1 MRSSDRIV
9 DDPCERALA
18 SASWSEEATV
28 SAPHEHA
35 ARGLRAAISRGDLP
49 PGLRLVEADLVQ
61 QLGVSRGSV
70 RLALDALVAERLVE
84 RVPHRGARVRVVS
97 TAEAVEITEC
107 RMPLEALLAR
117 KAAERVTDAEA
128 DRLSAHLETMT
139 GAVAAGDVLKYGEL
153 IQQLHGLV
161 AEVAR
166 HAVAADL
173 VGKLQAQLVRHQFQ
187 LSLRPGRPRV
197 SLAELTELVAA
208 ISDRDPDRAEA
219 AAVAHFRSVIAAL
232 TQTPTAPGGPA

>member
-1 MRSSDRIV
+1 MTTSV
-9 DDPCERALA
+9 VLPT
-18 SASWSEEATV
+18 EEATV
-28 SAPHEHA
+28 SSAHEHA
-35 ARGLRAAISRGDLP
+35 AQALRAAVSRGDLP

-70 RLALDALVAERLVE
+70 RLALDTLVAERLVE
-84 RVPHRGARVRVVS
+84 RMPNRGARVRVVS
-97 TAEAVEITEC
+97 AAEAVEITEC

-173 VGKLQAQLVRHQFQ
+173 VGKLQAQLVRHQFR
-187 LSLRPGRPRV
+187 LSLRPGRPQV

-208 ISDRDPDRAEA
+208 IGDRDPDRAEA

-232 TQTPTAPGGPA
+232 SQPPTDPGGPA